1 MTSIEP
7 TVREALATLRLRWD
21 GDVLDYE
28 SERRAII
35 EVTNGVG
42 DLSLPRGLPGPS
54 GKDGE
59 PGPGLAPDG
68 VVSYASDT
76 EAYDSLPRDLGPLDR
91 GYCVLNDQ
99 TKTAF
104 FWTGETWTVV
114 HDVVG
119 LEGPQGPPVMV
130 GIGSVSTSPS
140 GGSAQVTLDPSS
152 TPTLKILNFVLP
164 RGAKGAVGVGQP
176 GPPGEALSS
185 AADVQ
190 WPDGGPEDGQV
201 LQWDAALGKA
211 VWVRMNS
218 GPVGPFSAGPNEFAA
233 INDNSWP
240 QDYKIVTQVNV
251 PAMDFRWRPRVSAYC
266 DVKVN
271 GIMIR
276 VDLEARLGSASGPVV
291 GRGPG
296 TTVSGF
302 LENYTTRQV
311 IPTFE
316 GPMTPENTA
325 ATVPAGEATTL
336 YLVLRRIDSL
346 STFGVET
353 RKDRASFAVWCDP
366 IPGSN

>member
-7 TVREALATLRLRWD
+7 TIKEALATLRLRWD
-21 GDVLDYE
+21 GDVMDFE

-42 DLSLPRGLPGPS
+42 ELLLPRGRPGEKGDS
-54 GKDGE
+54 GE

-68 VVSYASDT
+68 VVSYAND
-76 EAYDSLPRDLGPLDR
+76 ADAFAALPDDLGPLDR
-91 GYCVLNDQ
+91 GYCVLNDD

-104 FWTGETWTVV
+104 FWSGTQWLTV

-119 LEGPQGPPVMV
+119 LEGPQGPPVGFV
-130 GIGSVSTSPS
+130 VGSVSTSPS
-140 GGSAQVTLDPSS
+140 GSSAQVSIDPAS
-152 TPTLKILNFVLP
+152 TATTKILNFVLP
-164 RGAKGAVGVGQP
+164 RGPKGAVGVGQV
-176 GPPGEALSS
+176 GPAGDALSGAS
-185 AADVQ
+185 DVL

-201 LQWDAALGKA
+201 LQWDSTLNKA
-211 VWVRMNS
+211 VWVSMNS

-233 INDNSWP
+233 INDSSWP
-240 QDYKIVTQVNV
+240 QDYKIVTTVNI
-251 PAMDFRWRPRVSAYC
+251 PAMDFRWRPRVAGYC

-276 VDLEARLGSASGPVV
+276 VDLEARLGSASGPVI

-302 LENYTTRQV
+302 LENYTTRTV
-311 IPTFE
+311 ISTFE

-325 ATVPAGEATTL
+325 ATVPAGETTTI

-366 IPGSN
+366 IPGSL